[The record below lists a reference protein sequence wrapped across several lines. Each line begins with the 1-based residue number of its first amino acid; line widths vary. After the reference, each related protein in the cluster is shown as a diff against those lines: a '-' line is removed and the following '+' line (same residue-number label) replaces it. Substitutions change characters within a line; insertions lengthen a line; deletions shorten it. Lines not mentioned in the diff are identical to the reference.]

1 MYSEWSSLPVITVG
15 QDSETSSLQME
26 DDESG
31 TINLSRSPSPD
42 DDDDDDSEALDEEDS
57 MDEKDDS
64 EGEHTDYCFVC
75 KDGGELLCC
84 DKCPLAY
91 HLECAFPPLKKIP
104 VGEWLCQKCTVSTSL
119 YIFVSFMYSTCTCMY
134 MYTLQ

>member
-1 MYSEWSSLPVITVG
+1 MNVSSLPATVG

-42 DDDDDDSEALDEEDS
+42 DDDDSETLDEEDS

-104 VGEWLCQKCTVSTSL
+104 GGEWLCQKCTVSAC
-119 YIFVSFMYSTCTCMY
+119 TCTY
-134 MYTLQ
+134 Y